1 MKKIISVFYR
11 YRPIRKLYLS
21 ACIGIGQ
28 YEKKLIGCSLMPTYM
43 LISEFGSKNFWNNL
57 RDHIGKNRRS
67 WRNIILLP
75 ITNICK
81 CIELSL
87 NFFNELI
94 LDKFKFFMNILYI
107 FQVTVFADHLPQ

>member
-1 MKKIISVFYR
+1 MKNIILVFYR
-11 YRPIRKLYLS
+11 YRPIRKSYLS
-21 ACIGIGQ
+21 ACIGIGR

-94 LDKFKFFMNILYI
+94 LDKFKSFMNILYI